1 MDPMNLPDDLYRQIT
16 EAITVVDEDDAAQP
30 GDRRS
35 PRVKLCTQVSLYPW
49 TSPADSFSV
58 RIRDLSAGG
67 IGILHSQRLPL
78 DSQFVVRLPRAGA
91 SGPLLLLYTV
101 VFSEP
106 LSENLTTIGARFE
119 RVVAESELAA
129 PQRAVSPPSSSMGIM
144 ARLSSAFARRA
155 AS

>member
-16 EAITVVDEDDAAQP
+16 EAITVVGEDDAAQP

-49 TSPADSFSV
+49 TCPADSFSV

-78 DSQFVVRLPRAGA
+78 DSQFVVRLPRAGG

-101 VFSEP
+101 VFWEP
-106 LSENLTTIGARFE
+106 LAEKLNKNGARFE

-129 PQRAVSPPSSSMGIM
+129 QQRAMTAPSNVNMFSK
-144 ARLSSAFARRA
+144 LTHAFGRRA